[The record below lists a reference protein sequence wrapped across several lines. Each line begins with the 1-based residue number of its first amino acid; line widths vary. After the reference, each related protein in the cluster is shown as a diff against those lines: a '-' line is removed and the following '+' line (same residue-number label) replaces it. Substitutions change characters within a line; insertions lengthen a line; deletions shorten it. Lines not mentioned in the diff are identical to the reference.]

1 MLTGLTAKLALI
13 QFAIIACILGL
24 SYWYYTSSQ
33 NTIKQLTQNNS
44 KLQTAVQL
52 QEQTIE
58 AQTNAAI
65 RQNTAMFELQ
75 QNLSGAEL
83 QKRQLETRLR
93 SVDLQA
99 TARANAMGLE
109 IKINESTAN
118 IFKNIENITASKNRT
133 NNVAILP
140 EESPVATS
148 NSLPQQSTNNPQPP
162 PRPPQRSGVMK

>member
-1 MLTGLTAKLALI
+1 M
-13 QFAIIACILGL
+13 
-24 SYWYYTSSQ
+24 
-33 NTIKQLTQNNS
+33 
-44 KLQTAVQL
+44 
-52 QEQTIE
+52 QEKTIE